1 MKITEVTKIV
11 CFLIETDDED
21 NYMYTRYGADNWT
34 ARMGESDEPLYS
46 CEEIETLYQE
56 WLAKNVRKCE
66 SNSINN
72 INNIKMINKIN
83 EAFKWLNEDLIYVA
97 MIGIVDI
104 HEEETGF
111 YTKESIEGQTFDHW
125 YEESKM
131 ISEDTATG
139 TTLIPLEG
147 NTYMKFEFN
156 S

>member
-1 MKITEVTKIV
+1 MNKLREEFCKETNVAMGLDNVIDYVQWLEHKLNKQAINEQ
-11 CFLIETDDED
+11 LILS
-21 NYMYTRYGADNWT
+21 GV
-34 ARMGESDEPLYS
+34 G
-46 CEEIETLYQE
+46 
-56 WLAKNVRKCE
+56 KCD

-72 INNIKMINKIN
+72 KNNIKIIDKIN

-104 HEEETGF
+104 DEEETGF
-111 YTKESIEGQTFDHW
+111 YTKESIEEHTFNHW

-139 TTLIPLEG
+139 TALIPLEG
-147 NTYMKFEFN
+147 NMYMKFEFN